1 MEFPKVLHIRH
12 DRFTPK
18 ISSRKKKNKKV
29 EVY

>member
-29 EVY
+29 KK